1 MITTAIFALLLCSK
15 PGPAYSCNIAR
26 VYFQTVEAC
35 RVKEAKVNVNFDRL
49 GYGDSARC
57 VSKDFQT
64 WRDVD

>member
-15 PGPAYSCNIAR
+15 PGPAHSCNIAPI
-26 VYFQTVEAC
+26 YFQTVEAC
-35 RVKEAKVNVNFDRL
+35 REKETKVNVNFDRL

-64 WRDVD
+64 WREID